1 MEVNLFPLFLSLKV
15 ALISTVISIII
26 GLPISYI
33 LSKRQGKI
41 IDFVDTLVNL
51 PIVMPPTGLGYYLL
65 TFLGR
70 KSIIGKILEENF
82 NIMIVFTPT
91 GAIIAA
97 TIVSMPYIIKSSKA
111 AFLTV
116 NRDYVNAA
124 KLLGKT
130 ELNIFFDI
138 LLPLSWHG
146 IAAGITM
153 GFVRA
158 LGDFGTTLMIS
169 GSIPDKT
176 LTMPI
181 AIYNS
186 LQEGNYLLTNILVFI
201 MTAVAII
208 ILFTVNSLERKM
220 KKR

>member
-51 PIVMPPTGLGYYLL
+51 PIVMPPTVLGYYLL

-130 ELNIFFDI
+130 ELNIFLIFYY
-138 LLPLSWHG
+138 L
-146 IAAGITM
+146 
-153 GFVRA
+153 F
-158 LGDFGTTLMIS
+158 LGMELR
-169 GSIPDKT
+169 
-176 LTMPI
+176 
-181 AIYNS
+181 
-186 LQEGNYLLTNILVFI
+186 QE
-201 MTAVAII
+201 
-208 ILFTVNSLERKM
+208 
-220 KKR
+220 